1 MRYLAR
7 KKDISNIKQQE
18 GEVLYYAWERT
29 KLLLKRCPSHK
40 FSEMDIM
47 QAFTMGLKPDI
58 RMLLDASRGGTMK
71 IKTDDEVRALIDNI
85 LC

>member
-1 MRYLAR
+1 MAR
-7 KKDISNIKQQE
+7 RKEISSFKQHE
-18 GEVLYYAWERT
+18 GEVFYDAWKRF
-29 KLLLKRCPSHK
+29 KLLLNRYPGHK
-40 FSEMDIM
+40 LSEMDIM